1 MERRKSETVRP
12 LPGVTPRAPLGV
24 VVPAFDHESPEAP
37 TFAQVRQACERAIQA
52 GDHKIAWR
60 VAQVLIRRF
69 PDALAPSMLLG
80 RALLAGHQHAMSV
93 QHFQFLLKRNTTDAQ
108 AWAGLAAALTGC
120 GSAHAGT
127 VAMQRALCV
136 DPLEENGNPREGTAH
151 VPYSHGIL
159 LLKRGNAVLAATEL
173 QTSIKTV
180 PHRSDIRW
188 FTIDA
193 LRRAGMVEEARRL
206 LSHHDF
212 DPEPEFPVLLLRV
225 ALSTALDVI
234 QVTREQIMAMDP
246 DGSYTRAFFGAHDV
260 PFRLPTVPRVRW
272 DAELVALQAYLTAD
286 EEPIARS
293 GESSNAGT
301 PTPNEHTE
309 TAGTGTQTPPVI
321 AANDGQVHL
330 MIGNRA
336 ALTRRFGVDG
346 WRRIDDQL
354 QKVCSVLR
362 SQGMTL
368 IAGYIDVADSLVLG
382 DLVVRQPIPADA
394 LAVRDVIRR
403 FADHCS
409 AAQVELATV
418 VIIGGDEC
426 IPFHRLQN
434 PIPDDDRVIFSD
446 NPYACDDAGYLI
458 PQRIVSRLPEGDDDD
473 PTLLLNMLTTMTE
486 YHRTAHHQGR
496 MGFDVAAWLRIRSAV
511 GDRLARGVAAE
522 VWQEPSRMVLR
533 NLHSDARLILSPPH
547 TNQSGSHKI
556 IAGREVLY
564 LNLHGAAGMPHFYG
578 QPADVWGAATALP
591 IALSPD
597 QIQRSAVAGTI
608 IISEACYGAELAGRN
623 MRNSIP
629 LKALSQGALAF
640 IGATVNAYGSAAAP
654 LLGADLLFERL
665 THHLATGMPVG
676 MALHYA
682 RLEFAQT
689 MYDRQGFLDDVD
701 MKTLIEF
708 ILLGDPWATMK
719 GGMAQ
724 PTIRHTTSTGSMQLQ
739 TVERVPKTVRRML
752 LTERDISPEMLRH
765 AREVLQQHMPTS
777 QSGRISIVAT
787 TNPGIQSKG
796 TNAPDVR
803 FSMTSLVQTSD
814 GQWLPKNVHVTMN
827 TLTGN
832 KIYVS
837 R

>member
-1 MERRKSETVRP
+1 
-12 LPGVTPRAPLGV
+12 
-24 VVPAFDHESPEAP
+24 
-37 TFAQVRQACERAIQA
+37 
-52 GDHKIAWR
+52 
-60 VAQVLIRRF
+60 
-69 PDALAPSMLLG
+69 MLLG
-80 RALLAGHQHAMSV
+80 RALLAGNQYAMSV

-108 AWAGLAAALTGC
+108 AWAGMATAFTGY
-120 GSAHAGT
+120 GNAHAGN

-136 DPLEENGNPREGTAH
+136 DPLAENGNPRDGTSQ
-151 VPYSHGIL
+151 VPYSHGVL

-173 QTSIKTV
+173 SMSIKTA
-180 PHRSDIRW
+180 PHRTDIRW
-188 FTIDA
+188 YAIDA
-193 LRRAGMVEEARRL
+193 LRRAGFIEEARRL

-234 QVTREQIMAMDP
+234 QVTREQILAMDP

-260 PFRLPTVPRVRW
+260 PFHLPAAPRVRW
-272 DAELVALQAYLTAD
+272 DAELAALQRYLAA
-286 EEPIARS
+286 EEAPEARRVA
-293 GESSNAGT
+293 EANAELPAPAASASIPSAI
-301 PTPNEHTE
+301 PT
-309 TAGTGTQTPPVI
+309 TPPIV

-330 MIGNRA
+330 ILGNRG

-354 QKVCSVLR
+354 QKVCTVLR
-362 SQGMTL
+362 GQGMTL
-368 IAGYIDVADSLVLG
+368 CAGYIDQADSLVLG
-382 DLVVRQPIPADA
+382 DMVVRQPIPAEP
-394 LAVRDVIRR
+394 LAIRDLIRR
-403 FADHCS
+403 FAEHCG

-418 VIIGGDEC
+418 VLIGGDEC

-473 PTLLLNMLTTMTE
+473 PTLLLNMLTTMTD
-486 YHRTAHHQGR
+486 YHRSAHHQGR
-496 MGFDVAAWLRIRSAV
+496 QGFDVAAWLRIRSGV

-522 VWQEPSRMVLR
+522 VWQEPSRLVLR
-533 NLHSDARLILSPPH
+533 NLHADAKLILSPPH
-547 TNQSGSHKI
+547 TNQSSAHKV

-578 QPADVWGAATALP
+578 QPADAWGAATALP

-597 QIQRSAVAGTI
+597 HIQRSAVAGTI

-623 MRNSIP
+623 IRNSIP

-640 IGATVNAYGSAAAP
+640 VGATVNAYGSSVAP

-676 MALHYA
+676 MSLHYA

-765 AREVLQQHMPTS
+765 ARDVLHQYIPTS
-777 QSGRISIVAT
+777 QSGRLSIVAT

-796 TNAPDVR
+796 SYAPDVR

>member
-1 MERRKSETVRP
+1 MERRKSETINAHPATAPR
-12 LPGVTPRAPLGV
+12 TPV
-24 VVPAFDHESPEAP
+24 VSAVPAHDQHLPDAP
-37 TFAQVRQACERAIQA
+37 TFAQVRRACEHAIRA

-80 RALLAGHQHAMSV
+80 SALVAGNQHAMAV
-93 QHFQFLLKRNTTDAQ
+93 QHYKFLIKRNVTDAP
-108 AWAGLAAALTGC
+108 AWTGLAAVLTGC
-120 GSAHAGT
+120 GSSQAGT
-127 VAMQRALCV
+127 VALQRAYCV
-136 DPLEENGNPREGTAH
+136 DPLDAQGNPREGITH
-151 VPYSHGIL
+151 IPHSHGIL
-159 LLKRGNAVLAATEL
+159 LLKRGNAVMAATEL
-173 QTSIKTV
+173 SNALKTV
-180 PHRSDIRW
+180 PHRADIRW
-188 FTIDA
+188 YAIDA
-193 LRRAGMVEEARRL
+193 LRRAGNLDEARRL

-234 QVTREQIMAMDP
+234 QVTREQILAMDP
-246 DGSYTRAFFGAHDV
+246 DGSYTRAFFGADSV
-260 PFRLPTVPRVRW
+260 PFRIPAVPRVRW
-272 DAELVALQAYLTAD
+272 DAELAKLQAYLDADQEAQLRAERGTDLPQPAAPEPTQPTA
-286 EEPIARS
+286 PA
-293 GESSNAGT
+293 
-301 PTPNEHTE
+301 P
-309 TAGTGTQTPPVI
+309 QVPVLV
-321 AANDGQVHL
+321 ANDGQVHL
-330 MIGNRA
+330 IIGNRA
-336 ALTRRFGVDG
+336 VLQRRFGADG
-346 WRRIDDQL
+346 FRRIEDQL
-354 QKVCSVLR
+354 TAACGVLR
-362 SQGMTL
+362 TQGMT
-368 IAGYIDVADSLVLG
+368 ICRGYIDAPQTLGLG
-382 DLVVRQPIPADA
+382 DMQFTEPVPADPM
-394 LAVRDVIRR
+394 AVRDFIRR
-403 FADHCS
+403 VAAHCT

-426 IPFHRLQN
+426 IPFHRLSN

-446 NPYACDDAGYLI
+446 NPYACDDSGYLI

-473 PTLLLNMLTTMTE
+473 PTLLLSMLVSMTD

-496 MGFDVAAWLRIRSAV
+496 SGFDVAAWVRIRSAV

-522 VWQEPSRMVLR
+522 VWQEPSRLVLR
-533 NLHSDARLILSPPH
+533 NLHADARLILSPPH
-547 TNQSGSHKI
+547 TSQPGTHKI

-597 QIQRSAVAGTI
+597 HIQRSAVAGTI

-623 MRNSIP
+623 IRNSIP
-629 LKALSQGALAF
+629 LRALSLGALAF
-640 IGATVNAYGSAAAP
+640 IGATVNAYGSSAAP

-682 RLEFAQT
+682 RLEFAQI
-689 MYDRQGFLDDVD
+689 MYERQGFLDDVD

-719 GGMAQ
+719 GGMTQ

-739 TVERVPKTVRRML
+739 AVARVPKTVRRML

-765 AREVLQQHMPTS
+765 ARTVLEQYVPTS
-777 QSGRISIVAT
+777 QSRSMSIVAT
-787 TNPGIQSKG
+787 TNPGVHSKG
-796 TNAPDVR
+796 AQSPEVR

-827 TLTGN
+827 THTGN

>member
-1 MERRKSETVRP
+1 MERRKSGTIRTHP
-12 LPGVTPRAPLGV
+12 TTQSPAPVFGA
-24 VVPAFDHESPEAP
+24 VPDHDQIPPEAP
-37 TFAQVRQACERAIQA
+37 TFGQVRRACEAAIRA

-80 RALLAGHQHAMSV
+80 SALVAGNQHGMAV
-93 QHFQFLLKRNTTDAQ
+93 QHYKFLIKRNIADAT
-108 AWAGLAAALTGC
+108 AWAGLANILNTC
-120 GSAHAGT
+120 GNSHAGS
-127 VAMQRALCV
+127 VAQQRALCV
-136 DPLEENGNPREGTAH
+136 DPVDEYGNPREGTAQIPH
-151 VPYSHGIL
+151 SHGIL
-159 LLKRGNAVLAATEL
+159 LLKRGNAVLAAAEL
-173 QTSIKTV
+173 SNSLKTV
-180 PHRSDIRW
+180 PHRTDIRW
-188 FTIDA
+188 YAIDA
-193 LRRAGMVEEARRL
+193 LRRTGHIDEARRL

-234 QVTREQIMAMDP
+234 QVTREQIVAMDP
-246 DGSYTRAFFGAHDV
+246 DGSYTRAFFGAADV
-260 PFRLPTVPRVRW
+260 PFRIPAVPRVRW
-272 DAELVALQAYLTAD
+272 DVELAALQRYFSVEEVVVARASD
-286 EEPIARS
+286 AEEPRAP
-293 GESSNAGT
+293 AA
-301 PTPNEHTE
+301 PTVSE
-309 TAGTGTQTPPVI
+309 TAASVSNQPMVV
-321 AANDGQVHL
+321 AQDGQVHL
-330 MIGNRA
+330 ILGHRT
-336 ALTRRFGVDG
+336 ALQRRFGADG
-346 WRRIDDQL
+346 FRRIEKQL
-354 QKVCSVLR
+354 TEACGVLR
-362 SQGMTL
+362 TQGMT
-368 IAGYIDVADSLVLG
+368 ICAGYIDAPDSLVLG
-382 DLVVRQPIPADA
+382 NLRIAEAVPADA
-394 LAVRDVIRR
+394 MAVRDLIRR
-403 FADHCS
+403 VAEHCT
-409 AAQVELATV
+409 ACHVELATV
-418 VIIGGDEC
+418 VIVGGDEC
-426 IPFHRLQN
+426 IPFHRLTN

-446 NPYACDDAGYLI
+446 NPYACDDSGYLI

-473 PTLLLNMLTTMTE
+473 PTLLLSMLTTMTE

-496 MGFDVAAWLRIRSAV
+496 QGFDVGAWLRIRSAV
-511 GDRLARGVAAE
+511 GDRLARGMAAE
-522 VWQEPSRMVLR
+522 VWQEPSRLVLR
-533 NLHSDARLILSPPH
+533 NLHVDAQLILSPPH
-547 TNQSGSHKI
+547 VSQTGTHKL

-578 QPADVWGAATALP
+578 QPADAWGAATALP

-623 MRNSIP
+623 IRNSIP
-629 LKALSQGALAF
+629 LRALSQGALAF
-640 IGATVNAYGSAAAP
+640 VGATVNAYGSSAAP

-676 MALHYA
+676 MALHFA

-724 PTIRHTTSTGSMQLQ
+724 PTIRHTTSTGSMQLR
-739 TVERVPKTVRRML
+739 VVARVPKTVRRML

-765 AREVLQQHMPTS
+765 ARSVLEQYVPSS
-777 QSGRISIVAT
+777 QSGRMSIMAT
-787 TNPGIQSKG
+787 TNPGIHSKG
-796 TNAPDVR
+796 ASTPDVR

-827 TLTGN
+827 TMTGN

>member
-1 MERRKSETVRP
+1 MERRTSGTIRP
-12 LPGVTPRAPLGV
+12 LPGVTPNASLGV
-24 VVPAFDHESPEAP
+24 AVPAFDHELPDAP
-37 TFAQVRQACERAIQA
+37 TFAQVRRACERAIQA

-80 RALLAGHQHAMSV
+80 RALLAGNQHGLSV
-93 QHFQFLLKRNTTDAQ
+93 QHFQFLLKRNPTDAQ
-108 AWAGLAAALTGC
+108 AWVGLATGLSKS
-120 GSAHAGT
+120 GNEHAGT
-127 VAMQRALCV
+127 IAMKRALCV
-136 DPLEENGNPREGTAH
+136 DPLDQNGNPREGTAD

-159 LLKRGNAVLAATEL
+159 LLKRGNPVLAATEL
-173 QTSIKTV
+173 SQTIKTV
-180 PHRSDIRW
+180 PHRTDIRW
-188 FTIDA
+188 FAIDA
-193 LRRAGMVEEARRL
+193 MRRAGLIEEARRL

-212 DPEPEFPVLLLRV
+212 DPEPEFPILLLRV

-246 DGSYTRAFFGAHDV
+246 DGSYTQAFFGSTGI
-260 PFRLPTVPRVRW
+260 PFRLPMVPRVRW
-272 DAELVALQAYLTAD
+272 DVELAALQEYLGAEDESGLRFAEAAQQPLPATPDSVIGAD
-286 EEPIARS
+286 
-293 GESSNAGT
+293 AGR
-301 PTPNEHTE
+301 
-309 TAGTGTQTPPVI
+309 QTPPSMVTG
-321 AANDGQVHL
+321 DGQVHL
-330 MIGNRA
+330 ILGNRGV
-336 ALTRRFGVDG
+336 LTRRFGTEG
-346 WRRIDDQL
+346 WRRIDQQL
-354 QKVCSVLR
+354 QLVCGVLR
-362 SQGMTL
+362 GQGMTVC
-368 IAGYIDVADSLVLG
+368 AGYIDTPQSLVWG
-382 DLVVRQPIPADA
+382 DLVINHPIPADA
-394 LAVRDVIRR
+394 LAIRDLIRR
-403 FADHCS
+403 FAEHS
-409 AAQVELATV
+409 AAVQVELATV
-418 VIIGGDEC
+418 VLIGGDEC

-446 NPYACDDAGYLI
+446 NPYACDDSGYLI

-473 PTLLLNMLTTMTE
+473 PTLLLNMLTTMTD

-511 GDRLARGVAAE
+511 GDRMARGVAAE
-522 VWQEPSRMVLR
+522 VWQEPSRLVLR
-533 NLHSDARLILSPPH
+533 NLHADAQLVLSPPH
-547 TNQSGSHKI
+547 TSQSGAHKV

-597 QIQRSAVAGTI
+597 HIQRSSVAGTI
-608 IISEACYGAELAGRN
+608 IISEACYGAELSGRN
-623 MRNSIP
+623 IRNSIP

-640 IGATVNAYGSAAAP
+640 VGATVNAYGSAGAP

-689 MYDRQGFLDDVD
+689 MYERQGFLDDVD

-765 AREVLQQHMPTS
+765 ARSVLQQYIPSS
-777 QSGRISIVAT
+777 QSGRLSIVAT

-796 TNAPDVR
+796 TYAPDVR